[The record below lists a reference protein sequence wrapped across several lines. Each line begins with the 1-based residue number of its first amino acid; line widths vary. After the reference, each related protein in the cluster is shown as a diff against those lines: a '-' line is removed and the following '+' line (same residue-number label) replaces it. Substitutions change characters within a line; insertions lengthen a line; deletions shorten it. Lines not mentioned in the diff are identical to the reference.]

1 MLRVCVRV
9 FVVKCVV
16 LCMPRRRACR
26 LGWGR
31 CVHEC
36 EEEQVAEEA
45 EWAALEVEGG
55 DEVEE
60 DEGVGEDA
68 APQ

>member
-1 MLRVCVRV
+1 MGALRARV
-9 FVVKCVV
+9 
-16 LCMPRRRACR
+16 
-26 LGWGR
+26 G
-31 CVHEC
+31 
-36 EEEQVAEEA
+36 EEQVAEEA

>member
-1 MLRVCVRV
+1 MGSAILFGVC
-9 FVVKCVV
+9 CV
-16 LCMPRRRACR
+16 
-26 LGWGR
+26 
-31 CVHEC
+31 C

-45 EWAALEVEGG
+45 EWAALEAEGG